1 MSDIRTAIKDT
12 LATLTTLRKV
22 AQHLAK
28 VGEDISTQTAIV
40 DDLGATLDREL
51 NDFER
56 LQRLSVRGLF
66 YKALGSKEEQVEK
79 ERQEYLKANL
89 MYQAEMENLELLQYE
104 ADVLSKKSQAIEP
117 LEVKLE
123 VLYQRR
129 SEEVLT
135 LNNQIS
141 DQLKEVYQRMDMLT
155 VLSRELEEA
164 DEASKAALSGG
175 HAVLSH
181 LDNALRWGQWDMSQR
196 RGSRYDYQKRSAI
209 DRAIRAAT
217 EMQRGLVRLGREL
230 EDVGLNVGQL
240 QVNLEIEQGFFS
252 VFFDNL
258 ISDWIVQ
265 QRIVKA
271 KANVNSTLNRLSQ
284 VSSKIHQEQSAVKD
298 EQHQLEV
305 TRKTLLS
312 Q

>member
-1 MSDIRTAIKDT
+1 MSDTRTAIKDT
-12 LATLTTLRKV
+12 LDTLTTLRRVGK
-22 AQHLAK
+22 HLAK
-28 VGEDISTQTAIV
+28 VGDDISTQTAV
-40 DDLGATLDREL
+40 VEDLGVTLDREL
-51 NDFER
+51 KDFER

-104 ADVLSKKSQAIEP
+104 AEVLSKKAKDIEP

-129 SEEVLT
+129 SEEILK
-135 LNNQIS
+135 LDNQVS
-141 DQLKEVYQRMDMLT
+141 DQLKEVYQRVDMLT
-155 VLSRELEEA
+155 IFSRELAEA
-164 DEASKAALSGG
+164 DDASKVAVSAGQ
-175 HAVLSH
+175 AVLSH

-217 EMQRGLVRLGREL
+217 EMQRALVILSREL
-230 EDVGLNVGQL
+230 DDVGLNTGQW
-240 QVNLEIEQGFFS
+240 QVDLEIEQGFFS

-271 KANVNSTLNRLSQ
+271 KGNVNSKLTRLSQ
-284 VSSKIHQEQSAVKD
+284 VINSIHQEQGTVQD
-298 EQHQLEV
+298 ELHRLEA
-305 TRKTLLS
+305 TRRTILS